1 MFEVKNENINNEEEF
16 VTFLSK
22 SEATLVKSIYDYY
35 FNVNS
40 EISFDSLENKK
51 KLHKVEEKF
60 RDNVTEIFNSLN
72 EVEKLILEIMK
83 NSYGWLVYDSLE
95 SVSKII
101 SKFFGVDQEE
111 FKNSVKSLMSKF
123 IIFNYKRL
131 NHYNFLFC
139 PQIFLKYLQP
149 YLQKEF
155 LGSEEETKE
164 YLSLRENLIENN
176 YLQLIAGFISYIVN
190 YSPRSSENNE
200 IHKIDF
206 EKLLE
211 FFSDFAEKEI
221 VTKIIKRLS
230 KFGFFQKFNNRIVIN
245 KFLFESIT
253 KLSVN
258 EQFFIIF
265 IYDFLDQ
272 FGFNKPAFL
281 TLKTLA
287 QYCFNYK
294 KAMPLKDLFL
304 YYLNSHFYFLQKNE
318 NSNFLQFIKHEE
330 LKFILFIKQLE
341 NYKIAKIISKNGNI
355 SLFNDKI
362 LINEPILSILNNI
375 DLSEK
380 FSETHFVIDSNYE
393 IIVEPNIKPDILFK
407 LALFTEPK
415 TIQVISIFKITKDS
429 IKKSLAYGIKKEEI
443 IEFLRTHSLHKV
455 PENVEHMIKVAL
467 DEVKFEEFANYK
479 IIQINAHFSGYIR
492 EKYKN
497 SIIEIEPHTF
507 LIFEDDVL
515 KQIENYCNENKI
527 QLKYITDFLTEKYSK
542 YITKYQI
549 ERNIKHLHTIKD
561 FFDFYGTQH
570 TGTIIKIENQ
580 I

>member
-1 MFEVKNENINNEEEF
+1 MFEVKNEYISNEEEF
-16 VTFLSK
+16 VTFISK
-22 SEATLVKSIYDYY
+22 SEASLVKSIYDYY
-35 FNVNS
+35 FNINS
-40 EISFDSLENKK
+40 EISFDSVENKK
-51 KLHKVEEKF
+51 KLHMVEEKY
-60 RDNVTEIFNSLN
+60 RDNAIEIFNSLTST
-72 EVEKLILEIMK
+72 EKLLLELMK
-83 NSYGWLVYDSLE
+83 NSYGWLVYDSLDN
-95 SVSKII
+95 I
-101 SKFFGVDQEE
+101 SKLIAKFFEINPDDI
-111 FKNSVKSLMSKF
+111 KISIKSLLSKF
-123 IIFNYKRL
+123 MIFNYKRL

-155 LGSEEETKE
+155 LGFEEEKKE

-206 EKLLE
+206 EKLLS
-211 FFSDFAEKEI
+211 FFSDFADKEI

-245 KFLFESIT
+245 KFLFDSIT

-287 QYCFNYK
+287 LFCWSYK
-294 KAMPLKDLFL
+294 KAMPLKDLFF
-304 YYLNSHFYFLQKNE
+304 YYLNSNLYFLQKND
-318 NSNFLQFIKHEE
+318 NFSFLQFIKHEE
-330 LKFILFIKQLE
+330 LKFMLFIKQLE
-341 NYKIAKIISKNGNI
+341 NYKIAKIISQNGNI
-355 SLFNDKI
+355 SLFKDKI
-362 LINEPILSILNNI
+362 LMNEPILSILNNI
-375 DLSEK
+375 DLSDK
-380 FSETHFVIDSNYE
+380 FSGTHFIIDSNYE
-393 IIVEPNIKPDILFK
+393 IIVEPNINPEILFK

-429 IKKSLAYGIKKEEI
+429 IKKSLAYGIKKDEI
-443 IEFLRTHSLHKV
+443 LEFLKAHSVHKI
-455 PENVEHMIKVAL
+455 PENVEHMIKAAL
-467 DEVKFEEFANYK
+467 EEVKFAEFANYK

-507 LIFEDDVL
+507 LIFEDDIL

-527 QLKYITDFLTEKYSK
+527 QLKYITDFLAEKYNK

-549 ERNIKHLHTIKD
+549 ERNIKHLHTMKD

-570 TGTIIKIENQ
+570 TGTIIKIENR

>member
-1 MFEVKNENINNEEEF
+1 MFEVKNEHQTNEEEF
-16 VTFLSK
+16 VSFLSK
-22 SEATLVKSIYDYY
+22 SESSLVKAIYDYY
-35 FNVNS
+35 LGANS

-51 KLHKVEEKF
+51 KLLIVEEKF
-60 RDNVTEIFNSLN
+60 RDNITDIINSLN
-72 EVEKLILEIMK
+72 SSEKLILEIMK
-83 NSYGWLVYDSLE
+83 NSYGWLVYDSLDNLT
-95 SVSKII
+95 KLI
-101 SKFFGVDQEE
+101 SKFFGANQEDL
-111 FKNSVKSLMSKF
+111 KNSLKSLMSKY

-131 NHYNFLFC
+131 NHYNFIFC
-139 PQIFLKYLQP
+139 PQIFLKYLYP

-155 LGSEEETKE
+155 AGNEEENKE

-206 EKLLE
+206 EKLLD

-253 KLSVN
+253 RLSVN

-265 IYDFLDQ
+265 IYEFLDQ
-272 FGFNKPAFL
+272 FGFNKPAFI
-281 TLKTLA
+281 TLKILA
-287 QYCFNYK
+287 QYCFVYK

-318 NSNFLQFIKHEE
+318 TTSILQLIKHEE
-330 LKFILFIKQLE
+330 LKFMLFIKQLE
-341 NYKIAKIISKNGNI
+341 NYKIAKILSKNGNI
-355 SLFNDKI
+355 SLFNDRI

-375 DLSEK
+375 DLSDK
-380 FSETHFVIDSNYE
+380 FSEEHFVIDSNYE
-393 IIVEPNIKPDILFK
+393 VIVEPNIKPEVLFK

-415 TIQVISIFKITKDS
+415 TIQVISIFKLTKDS

-443 IEFLRTHSLHKV
+443 LEFLKNHSTHKI
-455 PENVEHMIKVAL
+455 PENVEQMIKTAL
-467 DEVKFEEFANYK
+467 DEVKFEQFANYK
-479 IIQINAHFSGYIR
+479 IIQINAHFSNYIR

-527 QLKYITDFLTEKYSK
+527 QLKYITDFLAEKYNK